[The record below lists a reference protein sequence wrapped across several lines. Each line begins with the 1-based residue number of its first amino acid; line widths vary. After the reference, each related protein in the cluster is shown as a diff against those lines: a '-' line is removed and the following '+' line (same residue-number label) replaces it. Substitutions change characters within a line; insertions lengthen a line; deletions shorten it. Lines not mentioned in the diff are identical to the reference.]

1 MMVIIHRLTTRD
13 LHHDRGV
20 MAAVVSSSWLSLEFT
35 VTPTRD
41 PYPPKLMY
49 QLTLE
54 WHAGSQLQQAIL
66 TWDPAALEIMQTL
79 GRSADCTL
87 TLLDPAKHIS
97 GLHAGIYF
105 KAETQG
111 FWLRNL
117 TRDRISPQQP
127 NPIWVDG
134 VKVIDQETPLTPGSQ
149 IQLGK
154 LILMV
159 KTIGIP
165 AQTPPA
171 PVSSLSQVKCS
182 RDSDPHLLPISYIG
196 QNCPY
201 CGQLVLSST
210 VISRA
215 SR

>member
-1 MMVIIHRLTTRD
+1 
-13 LHHDRGV
+13 
-20 MAAVVSSSWLSLEFT
+20 
-35 VTPTRD
+35 
-41 PYPPKLMY
+41 MY

-54 WHAGSQLQQAIL
+54 WQTGSQLQQAML
-66 TWDPAALEIMQTL
+66 TWDPAELETLQTL
-79 GRSADCTL
+79 GRSPDCTV
-87 TLLDPAKHIS
+87 TLLDPARHIS
-97 GLHAGIYF
+97 GRHAGISF
-105 KAETQG
+105 KAETQS

-127 NPIWVDG
+127 NPIWVNG
-134 VKVIDQETPLTPGSQ
+134 VKVIGQEIPLTSGCQ

-159 KTIGIP
+159 TTIGIP
-165 AQTPPA
+165 TPTPPV
-171 PVSSLSQVKCS
+171 PLSPLSQVKCS

-210 VISRA
+210 VISTA
-215 SR
+215 PL